1 MVMGPAT
8 EASGR
13 EATVVSGR
21 RQTGAYP
28 GDTKGWRSRPP
39 RRFALHR
46 GGLRV
51 NRAAAVFVLPSMLL
65 IGIFTYYPA
74 VRSLIGGFYSWNGF
88 SAPEYVGL
96 SQFNEY
102 FTSPTFGAEA
112 KNVLLLVLGWLL
124 ITLVAQFTAA
134 EVVAHLPRRLGGV
147 AKYLFALPIVLPPVV
162 LIDVWAYMF
171 NPSDGLIDK
180 IFNAFGL
187 GGPNW
192 LGNEHLALVSI
203 LLIGFPWISNL
214 GFLIFL
220 GGIQNLPQELM
231 EASALDGA
239 SGLKRWLHV
248 DAPLLVPQFRVAF
261 ILGGLYMAQN
271 FVPIL
276 LLTDGGPG
284 NATMVPGL
292 DMYQQ
297 AFQNDQYGYGMAIG
311 TLLFV
316 AMLAFTLFT
325 MRVLRPRT

>member
-1 MVMGPAT
+1 MGAPASQT
-8 EASGR
+8 TAHPGPGAANPAPSQSDRKVRGR
-13 EATVVSGR
+13 PLAPRGR
-21 RQTGAYP
+21 R
-28 GDTKGWRSRPP
+28 
-39 RRFALHR
+39 F
-46 GGLRV
+46 GL
-51 NRAAAVFVLPSMLL
+51 NRAATVFILPSMLF
-65 IGIFTYYPA
+65 IGLFTYYPA

-88 SAPEYVGL
+88 SAPQYVGL
-96 SQFNEY
+96 SQFREY
-102 FTSPTFGAEA
+102 FSSPTFTPEA
-112 KNVLLLVLGWLL
+112 KNVVLLVLGWLL

-134 EVVAHLPRRLGGV
+134 EVVAHLPRRLGST

-162 LIDVWAYMF
+162 LIDLWAYMF
-171 NPSDGLIDK
+171 NPTDGLLNK

-187 GGPNW
+187 EGPNW

-239 SGLKRWLHV
+239 SALRRWLYV
-248 DAPLLVPQFRVAF
+248 DAPLLLPQFRVAF

-276 LLTDGGPG
+276 LLTNGGPG

-292 DMYQQ
+292 DMYEQ

-311 TLLFV
+311 TLLFI
-316 AMLAFTLFT
+316 AMLVFTLFT
-325 MRVLRPRT
+325 MRLLRPRT